1 MGKKIKERMSEKPMQ
16 TYVEKPPELLL
27 QDANK
32 YLMQKNYILA
42 AEMFE
47 EIDKQH
53 PYSKV
58 AKKSMIMA
66 AYAYYLNKDFNDSV
80 FAIDRFIN
88 LHPADKNMPYALYL
102 KGMCYFERIDSV
114 NLDQE
119 PSENAK
125 KIFEELIKR
134 FPNSIYTKDAKN
146 KILIAY
152 EPVWSIGTNKIPKI
166 NELENIIQFIKKEIK
181 EYHPV
186 GYR

>member
-58 AKKSMIMA
+58 AKKSMVMA

-119 PSENAK
+119 
-125 KIFEELIKR
+125 
-134 FPNSIYTKDAKN
+134 
-146 KILIAY
+146 
-152 EPVWSIGTNKIPKI
+152 
-166 NELENIIQFIKKEIK
+166 
-181 EYHPV
+181 
-186 GYR
+186 